1 METKAYIVL
10 TDATHLANKGDRMY
24 KKLAFVLVAIVI
36 GSVAGW
42 AEDVQTGRWTLNLAK
57 SQFKTSAA
65 PKTQIVTITP
75 DGKDGVKVTADVVRA
90 NGANAA
96 FAYAGQYDGKEY
108 PRTETGDGAVPG
120 QTVTLKRID
129 NHTVERITYL
139 KGKKLVTEKWEI
151 SRDGKTRTVT
161 QSGVGPDGKP
171 ADNVLV
177 YDKQ

>member
-1 METKAYIVL
+1 
-10 TDATHLANKGDRMY
+10 MY
-24 KKLAFVLVAIVI
+24 KRFAFALVAVVAV
-36 GSVAGW
+36 SVMGW
-42 AEDVQTGRWTLNLAK
+42 AEDVQTGHWTLNVAK

-75 DGKDGVKVTADVVRA
+75 EGKDGVKVTADVVRA
-90 NGANAA
+90 NGAKAA
-96 FAYAGQYDGKEY
+96 FSYAGQYDGKEN

-120 QTVTLKRID
+120 QMVTMKRVD

-139 KGKKLVTEKWEI
+139 KGKKLVIEKWEI

-171 ADNVLV
+171 VDNVLV
-177 YDKQ
+177 YEKQ

>member
-1 METKAYIVL
+1 
-10 TDATHLANKGDRMY
+10 MY
-24 KKLAFVLVAIVI
+24 KKFASVLVAVLVV
-36 GSVAGW
+36 SVAGW
-42 AEDVQTGRWTLNLAK
+42 AQDVQTGRWTLNLAK

-75 DGKDGVKVTADVVRA
+75 DGKDGVKVTADVVRVT
-90 NGANAA
+90 GANAA
-96 FAYAGQYDGKEY
+96 FSYAGQYDGKEY

-139 KGKKLVTEKWEI
+139 KGKKLVIEKWEI
-151 SRDGKTRTVT
+151 SRDGKIRTVT

-171 ADNVLV
+171 VDNVLV